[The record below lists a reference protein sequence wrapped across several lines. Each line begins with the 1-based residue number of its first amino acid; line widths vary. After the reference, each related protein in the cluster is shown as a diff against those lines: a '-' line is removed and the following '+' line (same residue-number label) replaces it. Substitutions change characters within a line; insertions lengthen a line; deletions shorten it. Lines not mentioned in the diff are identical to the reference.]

1 MIFRDNLYGDK
12 YEINLEALELTV
24 IITFYGPLE
33 RWAGKKQYHASGN
46 TVKEV
51 FQSLETQLG
60 KSLID
65 HIINQDTGR
74 IKSHFHVLLNGKDI
88 ELLNGLEEK
97 VNEGDTITCVPPVGG
112 GKKNIILSF
121 TNRG

>member
-1 MIFRDNLYGDK
+1 MPVK
-12 YEINLEALELTV
+12 
-24 IITFYGPLE
+24 ITFFGPLE
-33 RWAGKKQYHASGN
+33 RWAGKKHYHASGN

-51 FQSLETQLG
+51 FQSLESQLG

-97 VNEGDTITCVPPVGG
+97 VTEGDTITCVPPVGG
-112 GKKNIILSF
+112 GNNNIILSF
-121 TNRG
+121 TNIG